1 MNEKVEPSPEFEK
14 SIRDAEEAVKQ
25 QMDSITET
33 DGVLKIGAAEVDL
46 AGAFPLTLGDMRKL
60 EKLGLVTP
68 TGDLKAA
75 GMEGIAKILHYLVSK
90 VNKEIKLDDLDSVSL
105 SKVTRAFL
113 FARKKIQEGEP
124 DLNPTKSSS

>member
-1 MNEKVEPSPEFEK
+1 MNEKAETSPEFEK
-14 SIRDAEEAVKQ
+14 SIRDAEDAVKQ
-25 QMDSITET
+25 QMETITDA
-33 DGVLKIGAAEVDL
+33 DGILKVGVAEVDL

-90 VNKEIKLDDLDSVSL
+90 VNKDIKIDDLDGVSL

-124 DLNPTKSSS
+124 DLNPTRSSS

>member
-1 MNEKVEPSPEFEK
+1 MNEQVGTSPEFEK
-14 SIRDAEEAVKQ
+14 SIRDAEETIKQ
-25 QMDSITET
+25 QMDSITDV
-33 DGVLKIGAAEVDL
+33 DGTLKIGAADVDL
-46 AGAFPLTLGDMRKL
+46 TNAFPLTLGDMRKL

-90 VNKEIKLDDLDSVSL
+90 VNKEIKLDDLDGVSL